1 MLAWIVSVKKH
12 EVRTVQIALDP
23 TVRENLGDAST
34 SEKSEGM
41 NSAIFRKPKSEAR
54 SLNSA

>member
-1 MLAWIVSVKKH
+1 MKKH

-34 SEKSEGM
+34 SEKSAGM